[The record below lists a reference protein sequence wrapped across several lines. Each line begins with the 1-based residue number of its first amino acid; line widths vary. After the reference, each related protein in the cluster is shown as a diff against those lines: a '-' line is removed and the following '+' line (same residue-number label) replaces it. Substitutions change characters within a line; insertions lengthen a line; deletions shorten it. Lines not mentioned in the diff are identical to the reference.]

1 MTKQSIDRVENG
13 DAVIIS
19 RKAYQW
25 WIGILVTVIIALLV
39 NTVAF
44 GVWKGTIDEQI
55 KNIKADGTHLS
66 RQNYKM
72 MIDLSHNQKIMMAS
86 MGLKWESLQ

>member
-1 MTKQSIDRVENG
+1 MTKQSIDRIENG

-44 GVWKGTIDEQI
+44 GIWKGTIDQQI
-55 KNIKADGTHLS
+55 KNIELTGTILS
-66 RQNYKM
+66 KENHEMLQNVV
-72 MIDLSHNQKIMMAS
+72 HNQKIMMRFL
-86 MGLKWESLQ
+86 GIQWETMK